1 MEGFIGS
8 IMFDFIG
15 GTIKWFIGLVINP
28 LKGKKPKSLTGYIS
42 RRKNQSDEDFILTGI
57 SNIAI
62 GIGTTVLFILIM
74 IAIYD

>member
-1 MEGFIGS
+1 
-8 IMFDFIG
+8 MFDFIG
-15 GTIKWFIGLVINP
+15 GVIKWLIGLIINP
-28 LKGKKPKSLTGYIS
+28 LRGKKPKALVDYIS

-62 GIGTTVLFILIM
+62 GIGTTVLLILAM